1 MGNMALI
8 VSLVFFTSA
17 PLAEETLGEVSWTD
31 LQAKGN
37 LKCGSVLPAD
47 DSAPFERL
55 EIANP
60 SGEAL
65 TAEILTIERPGVT
78 RSAYAIAGQLSH
90 QDVEGKGHLEMWS
103 FFPDGGFYF
112 SRTLGEIGPMKHLE
126 GSSDWRLFTLP
137 FFIGEDPRRPQKLVL
152 NVVLPGR
159 GTVWLGPLHL
169 VQYTE
174 GEGMSAAPRRWWSDR
189 TGGIIGGL
197 LGAALG
203 CLGGTIG
210 MLAARAK
217 GRGLAMCAMKAAIAT
232 GAGLLFVGIVAL
244 ARSQPLGVWVPLLI
258 LGALWAAVPAATVS
272 RIRRQY
278 EQVELRKMK
287 AKDAS

>member
-8 VSLVFFTSA
+8 VSLVFFTGA
-17 PLAEETLGEVSWTD
+17 PLAEETLREVSWTD
-31 LQAKGN
+31 LQAEGN

-112 SRTLGEIGPMKHLE
+112 SRTLGEIGPMRHLE

-169 VQYTE
+169 VQYAK
-174 GEGMSAAPRRWWSDR
+174 GEGMSAAPRRWWSDQ

-217 GRGLAMCAMKAAIAT
+217 RRGLAMCAMKAAIAT